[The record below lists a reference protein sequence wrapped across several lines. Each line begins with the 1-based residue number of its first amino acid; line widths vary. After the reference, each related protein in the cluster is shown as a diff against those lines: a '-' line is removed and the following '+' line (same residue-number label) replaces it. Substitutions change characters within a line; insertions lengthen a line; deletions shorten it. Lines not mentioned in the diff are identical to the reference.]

1 MGKKISEMTPAA
13 SLGATDIIPVV
24 SGGTN
29 KYVTGAQVKA
39 FTNYNN
45 SYNAIIDQAAVSVHD
60 NTPTNIYNFTLDAG
74 IWLLQVVARFNSST
88 AGRRHLAL
96 YNAADSSSFYG
107 SVYFTESDSAASG
120 TEIVTLQVFTVVNI
134 PNDNS
139 PVYVRVTQT
148 NTTNADVDVTP
159 RVQFIKLADN

>member
-13 SLGATDIIPVV
+13 ALGTTDIVPVV
-24 SGGTN
+24 SGGLN
-29 KYVTGAQVKA
+29 KYVTGGQIKQ
-39 FTNYNN
+39 FCTTNN
-45 SYNAIIDQAAVSVHD
+45 SYEAVIDQAAVSVLD
-60 NTPTNIYNFTLDAG
+60 NTPTNIYNFTLGAG
-74 IWLLQVVARFNSST
+74 IWLLQVVARFSSST

-96 YNAADSSSFYG
+96 YKSAVESTFYG

-120 TEIVTLQVFTVVNI
+120 TEIITLQVFTIVNI

-148 NTTNADVDVTP
+148 NTNQADVNVTP
-159 RVQFIKLADN
+159 RVQYIKLADN